1 LLLFKKLPYFGVR
14 KLKLK
19 TKPIFVMKRTKSILL
34 GVVFLSALAFAS
46 CGAKQAK
53 EGKECKEGEKKEC
66 CEKKDSTAACCE
78 KKDSTACA
86 SADSTKKVE

>member
-1 LLLFKKLPYFGVR
+1 
-14 KLKLK
+14 
-19 TKPIFVMKRTKSILL
+19 MKRTKSILL

-53 EGKECKEGEKKEC
+53 QEKECCKEGEKKEC

-78 KKDSTACA
+78 KKDTTACA
-86 SADSTKKVE
+86 HKDTTACEKKCEHKK